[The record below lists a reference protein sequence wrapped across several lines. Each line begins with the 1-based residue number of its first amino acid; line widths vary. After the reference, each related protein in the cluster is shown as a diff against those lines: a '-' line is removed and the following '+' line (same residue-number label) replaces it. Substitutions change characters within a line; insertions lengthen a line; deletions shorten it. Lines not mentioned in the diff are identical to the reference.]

1 MDRHKPGCWCR
12 GGWGGRGDGRQ
23 GDFEDSVP
31 SSALSPALSSFESV
45 SLNSKTR
52 VGCVTVERRRVS
64 ELGDLTVFLSLSLTS
79 HVVSKSLHHMGPQF
93 PHFLPQGDRS
103 RISSSNSTSTHIP
116 KRNESM
122 STQGKLLTAALSQQ
136 PQGGNNTNILN

>member
-1 MDRHKPGCWCR
+1 MVNTEQQGGGGVGR
-12 GGWGGRGDGRQ
+12 GGWGWAGTNQGAGAEEGGEEGETGI

-52 VGCVTVERRRVS
+52 VGCVTVERTWVS

-79 HVVSKSLHHMGPQF
+79 HVVSKSLHHLGPQF
-93 PHFLPQGDRS
+93 PHFLPEMRKAEAGS
-103 RISSSNSTSTHIP
+103 LPAIA
-116 KRNESM
+116 
-122 STQGKLLTAALSQQ
+122 LLHTY
-136 PQGGNNTNILN
+136 PREM